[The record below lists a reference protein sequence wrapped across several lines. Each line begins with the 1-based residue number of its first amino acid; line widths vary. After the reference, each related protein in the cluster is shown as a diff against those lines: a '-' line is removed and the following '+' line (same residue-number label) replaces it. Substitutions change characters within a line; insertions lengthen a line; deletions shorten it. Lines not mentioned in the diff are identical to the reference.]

1 MEPGGYGIETAI
13 HLCQALEAEGLLDMV
28 SVTGGWHEAPLPLI
42 TYHVPEG
49 GYAYMA
55 DTIRRNIKAPVLVST
70 RINEGSVAE
79 KMLEDSVADFVGM
92 ARPFLTDPDLPNKIK
107 AGVPFNKCLG
117 CSRGCNERIYKP
129 LDATCV
135 LNPEAGKEYLD
146 IKYDR
151 VEQNKGK
158 KMLVVGGGPAGLY
171 AAVKASKRGYTVTLA
186 TKENR
191 LGGELYL
198 AAIPPR
204 KHDLFYFIKNK
215 EYELQQAGV
224 EVLLNTEVDAA
235 FIEKFQPDYV
245 AVAVG
250 GRPFMPPVPGLNR
263 ENVYLPAQVLEPTP
277 ELLGK
282 LKRGKTVVIGGG
294 SVGLETA
301 IFLSEKSMGSEEA
314 VEFYF
319 NQVEPLGLAPVLE
332 FQDITIVEMT
342 KKIGADLG
350 SLRRFSVPDAK
361 RLHIKMLTETK
372 VLEVK
377 DDVVVVEDL
386 EGKKE
391 LPYDNIILAAGI
403 RSLEP
408 DFIKTLDEKGI
419 PYGKIGDALKPGS
432 AMNATQTAFEWS
444 LTI

>member
-1 MEPGGYGIETAI
+1 
-13 HLCQALEAEGLLDMV
+13 
-28 SVTGGWHEAPLPLI
+28 
-42 TYHVPEG
+42 
-49 GYAYMA
+49 
-55 DTIRRNIKAPVLVST
+55 
-70 RINEGSVAE
+70 
-79 KMLEDSVADFVGM
+79 M

-135 LNPEAGKEYLD
+135 LNPEVGKEYLD

-158 KMLVVGGGPAGLY
+158 KMLVVGGGPSGLY

-186 TKENR
+186 TKESR

-215 EYELQQAGV
+215 EYELKQAGV

-250 GRPFMPPVPGLNR
+250 GRPFYPPVPGLDR

-277 ELLGK
+277 ELLDK

-319 NQVEPLGLAPVLE
+319 NHVQPLGLAPVLE
-332 FQDITIVEMT
+332 FQDITIVEMM
-342 KKIGADLG
+342 KKVGADLG

-361 RLHIKMLTETK
+361 RLNIKMLTETK

-377 DDVVVVEDL
+377 DDVVVVEDP

-391 LPYDNIILAAGI
+391 LPYDNIILAAGL

-419 PYGKIGDALKPGS
+419 PYGKVGDALKPGS